1 MQFNLF
7 KHPIILLKLVA
18 SVMYIIMGVL
28 CGLNPRLVM
37 NFYDGLPINFVYA
50 LAALLCIYGAYRL
63 YRVIYEIREL
73 TQVEE
78 DTKHEEG

>member
-1 MQFNLF
+1 
-7 KHPIILLKLVA
+7 
-18 SVMYIIMGVL
+18 MGVL

-37 NFYDGLPINFVYA
+37 NFYGGLPINFVYA

-63 YRVIYEIREL
+63 YRVSQDIREL

-78 DTKHEEG
+78 DTNHEEG